1 MPNEIQQRA
10 LIALAACLRPLA
22 RVLLRSGIN
31 YLQFA
36 DAAKDAFVV
45 EAHSERDSRGRQA
58 NTSRIAVRTGISRK
72 EVARIRNRSD
82 AASVDARSAA
92 SMSSHSGH
100 AARTLQL
107 WHTDERYVD
116 GTGKPRDLP
125 FSGDEP
131 SFANLVRIVGG
142 DIPPGAVRAELV
154 AAGAVVETDQGLVRP
169 LKRHFVPGDV
179 GEELVVGLEHIVH
192 PVLLGLARNT
202 GPSRKDPFLQRV
214 AYSDRV
220 LPAAVPGLRQMAQ
233 VKCEE
238 FIQSMDDWL
247 CANETG
253 CEVEAGDRT
262 RMGIGVFYFEEGS
275 PD

>member
-31 YLQFA
+31 YRQFA

-45 EAHSERDSRGRQA
+45 EALSERDRYGRQA

-72 EVARIRNRSD
+72 EVARIRKRLE
-82 AASVDARSAA
+82 AASVSAPSAA
-92 SMSSHSGH
+92 GMSSHSGH
-100 AARTLQL
+100 AARTLQI
-107 WHTDERYVD
+107 WHTDERFVD
-116 GTGKPRDLP
+116 DAGRPRDLP
-125 FSGDEP
+125 FSGDER

-169 LKRHFVPGDV
+169 LKRYFVPGDA

-202 GPSRKDPFLQRV
+202 GPFRKDPFVQRV
-214 AYSDRV
+214 AYSDGV
-220 LPAAVPGLRQMAQ
+220 LPAAMPGLRQMAR

-238 FIQSMDDWL
+238 FIQHIDDWL
-247 CANETG
+247 CANEAG
-253 CEVEAGDRT
+253 CEVEAEDRT
-262 RMGIGVFYFEEGS
+262 RMGIGVFYFEDGS

>member
-1 MPNEIQQRA
+1 MPNRIQERA
-10 LIALAACLRPLA
+10 LIALSACLRPLA

-31 YLQFA
+31 YRQFA

-45 EAHSERDSRGRQA
+45 EALSERDSRGRTA

-72 EVARIRNRSD
+72 EVARIRKRLDAPPVN
-82 AASVDARSAA
+82 AASVEGI
-92 SMSSHSGH
+92 SSHSGH

-107 WHTDERYVD
+107 WHSDERFVD
-116 GTGKPRDLP
+116 GGGKPRDLP
-125 FSGDEP
+125 FSGDEL
-131 SFANLVRIVGG
+131 SFASLVRVVGG
-142 DIPPGAVRAELV
+142 DVPPGAVRAELV

-169 LKRHFVPGDV
+169 VKRYFVPGDV

-202 GPSRKDPFLQRV
+202 GPLRREPFVQRL

-220 LPAAVPGLRQMAQ
+220 LPAAVPGLRQMAR

-238 FIQSMDDWL
+238 FLQSIDDLL
-247 CANETG
+247 CANEVG
-253 CEVEAGDRT
+253 REVEAEDRT
-262 RMGIGVFYFEEGS
+262 RLGIGVFYFEGGP